1 MANIRAR
8 GLALWSLDS
17 GIAPRS
23 LERRSACATVTTGT
37 APLESRRGGGGPRR
51 ASIRAILSLST
62 VDLIVAEE
70 DEAPEAATRGR
81 PLRHCSPCQTSKT
94 NTFEMSPVRP
104 VGARQPVERRR
115 PRQPVPRLQARDC
128 KDQGLPRSPL
138 RETARTSLISCLRT
152 ARSLHRI
159 TVLREPHGCIG
170 NAMKVYCCYFVSN
183 RYFIVNSIKKVYI
196 FNFFSRKF
204 SFCPKAM
211 WPALAQKFFFS
222 RLQYFLFHLLRIFF

>member
-1 MANIRAR
+1 M
-8 GLALWSLDS
+8 
-17 GIAPRS
+17 
-23 LERRSACATVTTGT
+23 TTGT

-138 RETARTSLISCLRT
+138 RETARTSLISCLHT
-152 ARSLHRI
+152 ARSLHCI

-183 RYFIVNSIKKVYI
+183 RYFIVNSIKKSIYFQFLFEKVLVL
-196 FNFFSRKF
+196 SQSHVAGVGSKV
-204 SFCPKAM
+204 
-211 WPALAQKFFFS
+211 FFF
-222 RLQYFLFHLLRIFF
+222 